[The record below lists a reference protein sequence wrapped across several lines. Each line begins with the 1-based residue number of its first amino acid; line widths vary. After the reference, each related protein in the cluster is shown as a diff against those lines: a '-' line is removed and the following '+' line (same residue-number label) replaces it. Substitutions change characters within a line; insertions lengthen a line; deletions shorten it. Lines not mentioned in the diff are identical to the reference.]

1 MWTRCAGRSGPGRF
15 ERALTVSELLVL
27 VAVIAL
33 LVWVLGPKA
42 FEPVRTRIR
51 TENCARQLRSIG
63 VAFRLYAGDY
73 GNLFP
78 TALMHDDLWLT
89 NCEDALVS
97 AWRRLSNELAT
108 PRLLVCP
115 GDTRFAA
122 VSFESMTRSNL
133 SYFMSID
140 ASPAAPQML
149 LAGDRNISSN
159 GVQIGPGFFDPG
171 TNCILT
177 TTKELHRGVACLLF
191 VDSSV
196 TRYRPSN
203 QPERGPFLTIA
214 TNRLAIP

>member
-1 MWTRCAGRSGPGRF
+1 MGTKCAGTSGLRRL

-33 LVWVLGPKA
+33 LIWVLGPKA

-51 TENCARQLRSIG
+51 TANCASQLMSIG

-73 GNLFP
+73 GDLFP
-78 TALMHDDLWLT
+78 SALIHDDLWLT
-89 NCEDALVS
+89 NCDETLVF

-122 VSFESMTRSNL
+122 VNFASMTRSNL

-140 ASPAAPQML
+140 ASVGAPQML
-149 LAGDRNISSN
+149 LAGDRNLSSN
-159 GVQIGPGFFDPG
+159 GVQINPGLFDPG

-177 TTKELHRGVACLLF
+177 TTKELHGGVACLLF
-191 VDSSV
+191 VDGSV
-196 TRYRPSN
+196 TRYNPGHP
-203 QPERGPFLTIA
+203 PERGSSLTIA

>member
-1 MWTRCAGRSGPGRF
+1 MRTECAGRSGLLRL
-15 ERALTVSELLVL
+15 ERALTVSELLAL

-42 FEPVRTRIR
+42 FEPVRNRIR
-51 TENCARQLRSIG
+51 TENCAKQLRSVGI
-63 VAFRLYAGDY
+63 AFLLYAGDY
-73 GNLFP
+73 GDLFP
-78 TALMHDDLWLT
+78 AALIRDDLWLT
-89 NCEDALVS
+89 DYDKALVS
-97 AWRRLSNELAT
+97 AWQRLSNELAT

-122 VSFESMTRSNL
+122 VNFESMTRSNL

-140 ASPAAPQML
+140 ASPDRPQMI

-159 GVQIGPGFFDPG
+159 GVQIGPGVFDPG

-191 VDSSV
+191 VGGVV
-196 TRYRPSN
+196 TKYRASHP
-203 QPERGPFLTIA
+203 PESGLSLTIA